1 MIMNDKK
8 YSDEY
13 IESLIYRLIDGE
25 IKEEEFKLLKTT
37 GIRSHEHVLK
47 KYRFERR
54 ENEK

>member
-1 MIMNDKK
+1 METKK
-8 YSDEY
+8 HSDEY